1 MFDFLGSVLKNVIS
15 KPATRMYPFE
25 QREAMKDARGAL
37 GEIEINKCIF
47 CGICATK
54 CPSIAIKVD
63 KTERSWEFNRLKCIV
78 CNVCVE
84 TCPVKCLHMD
94 APHLGPL
101 LTKDKIKRVGPPK
114 PAPAAKAAE
123 SVS

>member
-1 MFDFLGSVLKNVIS
+1 MFDFLGNVLRNVVS
-15 KPATRMYPFE
+15 KPATRMYPTDK
-25 QREAMKDARGAL
+25 RGAMKSARGAL
-37 GEIEINKCIF
+37 GEIDINTCIF
-47 CGICATK
+47 CGICANK

-63 KTERSWEFNRLKCIV
+63 KAERSWELNRLKCIV

-94 APHLGPL
+94 EAHLGPV
-101 LTKDKIKRVGPPK
+101 LTREMVKRIGPPK

-123 SVS
+123 SQN